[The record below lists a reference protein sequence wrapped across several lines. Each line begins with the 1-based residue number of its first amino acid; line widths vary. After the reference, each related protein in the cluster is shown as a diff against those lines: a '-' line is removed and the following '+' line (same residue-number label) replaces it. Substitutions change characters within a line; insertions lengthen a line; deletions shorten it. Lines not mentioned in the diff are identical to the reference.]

1 MGVPQILKWEC
12 LVSEVMTE
20 VSIMEP
26 LHRRKRSGTHSAPA
40 RRLKPTPVH
49 MKPDPWAALGP
60 LGEKATRSATALAEL
75 AVQTT
80 HAPDTWT
87 QQRQIA
93 DMVAHEILH
102 ATDKAWHS
110 GITHG
115 EWLAAQKVE
124 DAKRDL
130 DKLTGLQANLYDL
143 QLRFQVLE
151 GKYNEAKAALQLCS
165 LRDISNEVVNTDG
178 A

>member
-1 MGVPQILKWEC
+1 M
-12 LVSEVMTE
+12 

-26 LHRRKRSGTHSAPA
+26 VYQRKRMASQSAPPA
-40 RRLKPTPVH
+40 RRLKPTRLH
-49 MKPDPWAALGP
+49 EQPDPWRALGP

-75 AVQTT
+75 AVQTS

-87 QQRQIA
+87 QQREIA
-93 DMVAHEILH
+93 EMVAHEILH
-102 ATDKAWHS
+102 ASDKAWHS

-115 EWLAAQKVE
+115 EWLAAQKVV
-124 DAKRDL
+124 DSQRDL

-151 GKYNEAKAALQLCS
+151 GKYEEAKAALHRSS
-165 LRDISNEVVNTDG
+165 LRDISNTVNN
-178 A
+178 